1 MILSRPDILTFLADG
16 RLRFDPIISRA
27 QVAQVSID
35 LHLGNKFVI
44 CKKPPGYL
52 TAVNIDHSLWD
63 STDLW
68 EHHQRDTYILEPG
81 KFVLAQTLE
90 RVYIPPDLVGLVEG
104 RSSWA
109 RMGISVHVTA
119 PKIDPGFDAQITLEM
134 ANFGSIPVNLRAGVD
149 QPAQLILL
157 GLSSPVAKDDLYG
170 SKPADAFQ
178 GQNAPIPK
186 KNGMV

>member
-1 MILSRPDILTFLADG
+1 MILSRPDILAYLSDG
-16 RLRFDPIISRA
+16 RLRFDPPIGLD

-35 LHLGNKFVI
+35 LHLGNKFAV
-44 CKKPPGYL
+44 CRKPPGYL

-68 EHHQRDTYILEPG
+68 DHHQQETYVLEPG

-90 RVYIPPDLVGLVEG
+90 RVYIPADLVGLVEG

-109 RMGISVHVTA
+109 RMGISIHVTA

-134 ANFGSIPVNLRAGVD
+134 ANFGSIPVNLRSGID
-149 QPAQLILL
+149 QPAQLILIS
-157 GLSSPVAKDDLYG
+157 LSSPVAKDDLYG
-170 SKPADAFQ
+170 TKAQDAFQ
-178 GQNAPIPK
+178 GQDAPIPK
-186 KNGMV
+186 NS